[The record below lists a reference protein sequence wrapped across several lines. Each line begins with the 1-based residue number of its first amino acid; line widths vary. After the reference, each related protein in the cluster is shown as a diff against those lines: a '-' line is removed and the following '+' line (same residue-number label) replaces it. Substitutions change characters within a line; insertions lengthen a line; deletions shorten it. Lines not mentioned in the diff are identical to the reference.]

1 MGHTSIRGNY
11 PKEFFPISDVQAAG
25 SPLVKGRYTAQLHF
39 TIGMLR
45 IFDAQENR
53 TSTDLPY
60 CDFI

>member
-1 MGHTSIRGNY
+1 MAIIRGNY
-11 PKEFFPISDVQAAG
+11 TKAFFPISDVQAAG
-25 SPLVKGRYTAQLHF
+25 TLLVKGQYNALLHF